1 MTYSGNLRLHPG
13 GTFLHDE
20 MEAIRDDPSLQWDG
34 AALRMRAHLL
44 GHKHRAVEKMAKA
57 APLNDMIGA
66 VNMMTVWPIALSV
79 WHGLEETINIIERE
93 AYGTYQRPD
102 RKRGEDHHD
111 IRRQWGRLPERFK
124 SAARKV
130 AAEVLSF
137 LPFPSYVSYPD
148 LDAYLSDCDHASCMA
163 WRYNVREGAIYEGGM
178 LSTAD
183 GTKFMH
189 HRLLLEV
196 WGALIGCLSAASG
209 ARRDWASHADHLF
222 WDVDHLFQE
231 VQMPYTET
239 NDWVQEIGSAIG
251 KEGSVLQLIL
261 KHMDRKVVVQHPH
274 NVLYLDTL
282 ADAMRRTTVPRSA
295 FSEDWRLL
303 VTAADRGA
311 IEWTGAGWSIDQ
323 RKLECTH
330 PIVKDR
336 YCGGCER
343 IVED

>member
-1 MTYSGNLRLHPG
+1 MTYVGNLILYTH

-20 MEAIRDDPSLQWDG
+20 MDAIRNDPSLQWDG
-34 AALRMRAHLL
+34 ATLRMRARLL
-44 GHKHRAVEKMAKA
+44 GHKHKAVEEMAKA
-57 APLNDMIGA
+57 VPLNDMIGA
-66 VNMMTVWPIALSV
+66 VNVAKVWPTVLAI
-79 WHGLEETINIIERE
+79 WHGLEETINIIEQQTR
-93 AYGTYQRPD
+93 ADHGFTRGHSLKTPWDTLPD
-102 RKRGEDHHD
+102 R
-111 IRRQWGRLPERFK
+111 FK
-124 SAARKV
+124 LVARKA
-130 AAEVLSF
+130 AAELLSFRPYPGDITFTDLDDYLNECDRDSCMGWRYGVRDGVLS
-137 LPFPSYVSYPD
+137 S
-148 LDAYLSDCDHASCMA
+148 
-163 WRYNVREGAIYEGGM
+163 NGM
-178 LSTAD
+178 LAMPD
-183 GTKFMH
+183 KAKFMH

-196 WGALIGCLSAASG
+196 WGALVGCLSAASG
-209 ARRDWASHADHLF
+209 DRRGWASHADHLF
-222 WDVDHLFQE
+222 LDVGRLFRE
-231 VQMPYTET
+231 VQRPYTET
-239 NDWVQEIGSAIG
+239 NDWEQESRSAIG

-311 IEWTGAGWSIDQ
+311 IEWTGVGWSIDQ